1 MMKSS
6 FTSSTET
13 TPTAM
18 DDDDDNDIQT
28 TEHLN
33 YCSDNSTEQHPAHTR
48 RQSVRSRI
56 MKHIQ
61 LQQQEKKRR
70 STIDDQREIAELK
83 ALISGL
89 SIALEESKLQNDE
102 LTSKLRKV
110 EEELR
115 QYKSK
120 SKTVSLPTLP
130 QDDDEKVP
138 SKLNK
143 TEEKLLQ
150 YKSILPTTQ
159 DEKEDEEVD
168 DASSSLNRH
177 ISPLPETPKNHV
189 KKNILLAR
197 DILALEVGYNA
208 QEHLEDSFQMEV
220 NVLNRQKFN
229 DVPEVVRSD
238 LSISV
243 SDVHQN
249 FEHMICTL
257 FLY

>member
-1 MMKSS
+1 MKSS
-6 FTSSTET
+6 FTSSTDT

-150 YKSILPTTQ
+150 YKSLCE
-159 DEKEDEEVD
+159 DEKKGEEVD
-168 DASSSLNRH
+168 APPAVILSLNK
-177 ISPLPETPKNHV
+177 PKNHV
-189 KKNILLAR
+189 KNNILLAR
-197 DILALEVGYNA
+197 DIVALEVGYNA

-229 DVPEVVRSD
+229 EIPEFSKSD
-238 LSISV
+238 LTISV
-243 SDVHQN
+243 SDVYQILN
-249 FEHMICTL
+249 I
-257 FLY
+257 

>member
-1 MMKSS
+1 M
-6 FTSSTET
+6 E
-13 TPTAM
+13 
-18 DDDDDNDIQT
+18 
-28 TEHLN
+28 
-33 YCSDNSTEQHPAHTR
+33 
-48 RQSVRSRI
+48 
-56 MKHIQ
+56 HIQ
-61 LQQQEKKRR
+61 QREKKRR
-70 STIDDQREIAELK
+70 STIDDQREIVELK

-130 QDDDEKVP
+130 QDDDEKVQ
-138 SKLNK
+138 LHE

-150 YKSILPTTQ
+150 YKSLLPTTQ

-168 DASSSLNRH
+168 ASSSLNRH
-177 ISPLPETPKNHV
+177 LSLLPETPKNHV

-197 DILALEVGYNA
+197 DILALEIGYNA

>member
-1 MMKSS
+1 
-6 FTSSTET
+6 
-13 TPTAM
+13 M
-18 DDDDDNDIQT
+18 DDDNDDDNDIQT

-33 YCSDNSTEQHPAHTR
+33 YCSKNSTEQHPTHAR
-48 RQSVRSRI
+48 RQSVGARI
-56 MKHIQ
+56 MNHIK
-61 LQQQEKKRR
+61 LQEEKKKMRR
-70 STIDDQREIAELK
+70 GSIEQQREIAELK

-89 SIALEESKLQNDE
+89 SIALEESKLQNKE
-102 LTSKLRKV
+102 LTSKLCRA

-120 SKTVSLPTLP
+120 STSLPTLP

-138 SKLNK
+138 SKLHK

-159 DEKEDEEVD
+159 DEKEDEEV

-229 DVPEVVRSD
+229 DIPEFSKSD
-238 LSISV
+238 FTISV
-243 SDVHQN
+243 S
-249 FEHMICTL
+249 T
-257 FLY
+257 

>member
-1 MMKSS
+1 MKSS
-6 FTSSTET
+6 FTSSTDT

-18 DDDDDNDIQT
+18 DDHNDDDNDIQT

-33 YCSDNSTEQHPAHTR
+33 YCSNNSTEQHRTHAR

-56 MKHIQ
+56 MEHIQ
-61 LQQQEKKRR
+61 QREKKRR

-83 ALISGL
+83 ALTSGL
-89 SIALEESKLQNDE
+89 SIALEESKLQNEE
-102 LTSKLRKV
+102 LTSKLR
-110 EEELR
+110 LL

-120 SKTVSLPTLP
+120 STVSLPTLP
-130 QDDDEKVP
+130 QDDDEKVVT
-138 SKLNK
+138 SK

-150 YKSILPTTQ
+150 YKSLLPTRTQ

-168 DASSSLNRH
+168 ASSSLNKH
-177 ISPLPETPKNHV
+177 LSLLPETPKNHV
-189 KKNILLAR
+189 KKNILLLAR

-238 LSISV
+238 LTISV
-243 SDVHQN
+243 S
-249 FEHMICTL
+249 T
-257 FLY
+257 

>member
-1 MMKSS
+1 MI
-6 FTSSTET
+6 
-13 TPTAM
+13 
-18 DDDDDNDIQT
+18 IQT

-33 YCSDNSTEQHPAHTR
+33 YCSKNSTEHHPTHAR
-48 RQSVRSRI
+48 RQSVGARI
-56 MKHIQ
+56 MNHIQ
-61 LQQQEKKRR
+61 QREKKRR
-70 STIDDQREIAELK
+70 STLWIAELK

-120 SKTVSLPTLP
+120 SKTVSLPTLL

-168 DASSSLNRH
+168 ASSSLNRH
-177 ISPLPETPKNHV
+177 ISLLPETPKNHV

-197 DILALEVGYNA
+197 DILALEIGYNA

-238 LSISV
+238 LTISV